1 MSNDNREWKTLSWN
15 VRGTNDN
22 RKWNAIRTTIE
33 ASSCVALCFQE
44 TKRSSFDISFIKNFC
59 PRRLN
64 NFALFPSY
72 GASGGLLTVWNGSLF
87 SGSVSDSNRF
97 GLTVKLVSLQSG
109 QEIFLTNI
117 YGLCNAVGRAEFTNW
132 LYNYDVSN
140 FNLWLVTGDFNL
152 MGGA

>member
-1 MSNDNREWKTLSWN
+1 
-15 VRGTNDN
+15 
-22 RKWNAIRTTIE
+22 
-33 ASSCVALCFQE
+33 
-44 TKRSSFDISFIKNFC
+44 
-59 PRRLN
+59 
-64 NFALFPSY
+64 
-72 GASGGLLTVWNGSLF
+72 LF

-140 FNLWLVTGDFNL
+140 FDLWLVTGDFNL
-152 MGGA
+152 MGEGGGGLKTEIDREGVLVICCSSMISFIILI